1 MELLMEGLT
10 ITGIGIGF
18 VMTFLCLLIVV
29 MVIMAK
35 ILQLIGKIFPEPVEE
50 SAQPKKIA
58 AGDDVMVAIAIAAAK
73 RGL

>member
-10 ITGIGIGF
+10 ISGIGIGF
-18 VMTFLCLLIVV
+18 VVSFLCLLIVV
-29 MVIMAK
+29 MTVMAK
-35 ILQLIGKIFPEPVEE
+35 VLQLIGKIFPEPVEE
-50 SAQPKKIA
+50 SAQPKKVA